1 MGGNYTS
8 TSGIQTTPL
17 DIRLVERTKV
27 VNDLTDF
34 FDRLNNT
41 FKKAFGI
48 ELWSNEL
55 LKSKRFISGSGFHFM
70 NLDGVDTKTLT
81 EVKPTIGDIDLQI
94 DSNLE
99 SEIKELLVRTNR
111 IGKFLLIDH
120 TKSGTQI
127 ITLWEY
133 GSWYVQMD
141 FEFVEYEKGAPSE
154 WSTFSKSSDYN
165 DLLAGIKGVFA
176 KYMLR
181 ALTTKFLIH
190 GTIKA
195 KTARGT
201 DKTGLHPTVAFSV
214 DHGVREKYNISV
226 DDQGKIILTD
236 KPANYTK
243 DLNEIFIKMFDHKPS
258 QEDLKAFG
266 SFTGQVSLISK
277 YIEDTKTIQLIAEG
291 FWRTLFFKGAQG
303 LYKGN
308 PKLDKET
315 KLIAWRHLT
324 SKLKMVKV
332 TDEMKNMLNTYY
344 QN

>member
-8 TSGIQTTPL
+8 TSGIQATPIDL
-17 DIRLVERTKV
+17 RSVDRTKV

-34 FDRLNNT
+34 FTRLNNT
-41 FKKAFGI
+41 FKKAFHT
-48 ELWSNEL
+48 ELWSDEVL
-55 LKSKRFISGSGFHFM
+55 ASKSFVSGSGFHFM
-70 NLDGVDTKTLT
+70 NLESVDTKTLT
-81 EVKPTIGDIDLQI
+81 KVKPTVGDIDLQI
-94 DSNLE
+94 DSNLQ
-99 SEIKELLVRTNR
+99 SEIQSLLVHTNR
-111 IGKFLLIDH
+111 IGKFLLMDH

-133 GSWYVQMD
+133 EDLYVQID
-141 FEFVEYEKGAPSE
+141 FEFVEYHKGKPSE
-154 WSTFSKSSDYN
+154 WSTFSHSSDYN
-165 DLLAGIKGVFA
+165 DLLAGIKGVFS

-195 KTARGT
+195 KTSRGT

-214 DHGVREKYNISV
+214 DHGVREKYNVSI
-226 DDQGKIILTD
+226 DDAGKIILTD
-236 KPANYTK
+236 KPAEYTK
-243 DLNEIFIKMFDHKPS
+243 DLRKIFIKMFDSAPS
-258 QEDLKAFG
+258 PEDLKAFG

-277 YIEDTKTIQLIAEG
+277 YIEDHSTIQMIAEG

-315 KLIAWRHLT
+315 KMKAWDYLT

-332 TDEMKNMLNTYY
+332 TDEMKKMLDRYY
-344 QN
+344 G